1 MLPRRLGLPGKQLL
15 GGPAAIPIISR
26 FRVRNCH
33 PVPKSVSEAILVFN
47 SNFICRAFSSRPGP
61 GADPGLWSPRS
72 VSTTE
77 NKSFYG
83 YGLERT
89 PMAGAQEE
97 EKQPSNRHSSS
108 RLPEPCAW
116 LGTGYESYIASSVPR
131 SETLG
136 IQCLRSARRRL
147 GIAMFI
153 SRV

>member
-1 MLPRRLGLPGKQLL
+1 
-15 GGPAAIPIISR
+15 
-26 FRVRNCH
+26 
-33 PVPKSVSEAILVFN
+33 
-47 SNFICRAFSSRPGP
+47 
-61 GADPGLWSPRS
+61 
-72 VSTTE
+72 
-77 NKSFYG
+77 
-83 YGLERT
+83 
-89 PMAGAQEE
+89 MAGAQEE
-97 EKQPSNRHSSS
+97 ERQPSNRHSSS